1 MDLSHSSSLT
11 NMSFNQL
18 KKIEKIDSNLKNSKN
33 FQKSNDILRDTTR
46 NSYFNKYIEECNRAK
61 LNTNKKTPSFR
72 QNKLKSEK
80 DVSSS
85 YNLNNNLN
93 LIYQKKN
100 KNLSM
105 DKNILI
111 ISNNMDNSYSS
122 SYLDKKKAKKITVDK
137 ISNSENANVKNPN
150 NNNSTISDNDNTS
163 NNLLLKAKEKSKKLA
178 EKNDNAKNSNAFPKN
193 IPKIKGLSYR
203 ENAYLILSYS
213 DILRLKER
221 MMFSRS
227 TINLRKNISKKQ
239 VLEANKIYL
248 NEKLKELENNLNIC
262 NEKIK
267 GKFTISKTAEM
278 IFNFITSNIE
288 NDFKLNTPQI
298 LHDNNERNQYYNYIK
313 LLYILL
319 DESYDNISNENLANQ
334 LYLKLNNKG
343 FNNIKDYLYFI
354 YIKNLKENK
363 VVENADIIQKLIKEI
378 PDFINYQKS
387 LKFSKFISYC
397 CYLIKEIV
405 DYIEEKINTLI
416 LKNDYINLIEIVNIK
431 LNNYNDKK
439 YINMKNN
446 NSNKNN
452 DIHGFI

>member
-18 KKIEKIDSNLKNSKN
+18 KKIEKNDSIQKYSKN
-33 FQKSNDILRDTTR
+33 FQKSNEILRDTTR

-61 LNTNKKTPSFR
+61 LNTNKKTASFR
-72 QNKLKSEK
+72 QNKLKSER
-80 DVSSS
+80 DVNP
-85 YNLNNNLN
+85 YNQSNNLS
-93 LIYQKKN
+93 LVYQKKN

-105 DKNILI
+105 DKNILMM
-111 ISNNMDNSYSS
+111 SNNIENSYSS
-122 SYLDKKKAKKITVDK
+122 TYLDKKKAKRITADK
-137 ISNSENANVKNPN
+137 FNNNENANIKNLN

-163 NNLLLKAKEKSKKLA
+163 NNLSLRAKEKSKKLA
-178 EKNDNAKNSNAFPKN
+178 EKNDNTNNKNAFPKN
-193 IPKIKGLSYR
+193 IPQIKNLSYR

-213 DILRLKER
+213 DTLRLRER
-221 MMFSRS
+221 LIFSRS

-239 VLEANKIYL
+239 ILETNKIYL

-262 NEKIK
+262 NEKLK
-267 GKFTISKTAEM
+267 SKFTASKTAEM

-298 LHDNNERNQYYNYIK
+298 LNDKNEKSQYYNYIK

-319 DESYDNISNENLANQ
+319 DESYENIPNEDMTNQ
-334 LYLKLNNKG
+334 LYQKINNKG

-363 VVENADIIQKLIKEI
+363 VVENADMIQKLIKEI

-387 LKFSKFISYC
+387 IKFSKFISYC

-405 DYIEEKINTLI
+405 NFIEEKINSLI
-416 LKNDYINLIEIVNIK
+416 LKKNYINLIEIVNNK

-439 YINMKNN
+439 YINIKNN
-446 NSNKNN
+446 NSNKN

>member
-1 MDLSHSSSLT
+1 
-11 NMSFNQL
+11 MSFNQL
-18 KKIEKIDSNLKNSKN
+18 KKIEKNDSIQKYSKN
-33 FQKSNDILRDTTR
+33 FQKSNEILRDTTR

-61 LNTNKKTPSFR
+61 LNTNKKTASFR
-72 QNKLKSEK
+72 QNKLKSER
-80 DVSSS
+80 DVNP
-85 YNLNNNLN
+85 YNQSNNLS
-93 LIYQKKN
+93 LVYQKKN

-105 DKNILI
+105 DKNILMM
-111 ISNNMDNSYSS
+111 SNNIENSYSS
-122 SYLDKKKAKKITVDK
+122 TYLDKKKAKRITADK
-137 ISNSENANVKNPN
+137 FNNNENANIKNLN

-163 NNLLLKAKEKSKKLA
+163 NNLSLRAKEKSKKLA
-178 EKNDNAKNSNAFPKN
+178 EKNDNTNNKNAFPKN
-193 IPKIKGLSYR
+193 IPQIKNLSYR

-213 DILRLKER
+213 DTLRLRER
-221 MMFSRS
+221 LIFSRS

-239 VLEANKIYL
+239 ILETNKIYL

-262 NEKIK
+262 NEKLK
-267 GKFTISKTAEM
+267 SKFTASKTAEM

-298 LHDNNERNQYYNYIK
+298 LNDKNEKSQYYNYIK

-319 DESYDNISNENLANQ
+319 DESYENIPNEDMTNQ
-334 LYLKLNNKG
+334 LYQKINNKG

-363 VVENADIIQKLIKEI
+363 VVENADMIQKLIKEI

-387 LKFSKFISYC
+387 IKFSKFISYC

-405 DYIEEKINTLI
+405 NFIEEKINSLI
-416 LKNDYINLIEIVNIK
+416 LKKNYINLIEIVNNK

-439 YINMKNN
+439 YINIKNN
-446 NSNKNN
+446 NSNKN

>member
-18 KKIEKIDSNLKNSKN
+18 KKIEKNDSIQKYSKN
-33 FQKSNDILRDTTR
+33 FQKSNEILRDTTR

-61 LNTNKKTPSFR
+61 LNSNKKTASFR
-72 QNKLKSEK
+72 HNKLKSEK
-80 DVSSS
+80 DMHS
-85 YNLNNNLN
+85 YNQNNNLN
-93 LIYQKKN
+93 LIYRKKN

-105 DKNILI
+105 DKNILMM
-111 ISNNMDNSYSS
+111 SNNMDISYSN
-122 SYLDKKKAKKITVDK
+122 SYLDKKKAKRITVDR
-137 ISNSENANVKNPN
+137 ISNSENVNIKNLN

-163 NNLLLKAKEKSKKLA
+163 NNLTLKAKEKSKKLT
-178 EKNDNAKNSNAFPKN
+178 EKNENAKNSNTFPKN
-193 IPKIKGLSYR
+193 IPQIKNLSFR

-213 DILRLKER
+213 DTLRLRER
-221 MMFSRS
+221 IIFSRS
-227 TINLRKNISKKQ
+227 TINLRKNLSKKQ
-239 VLEANKIYL
+239 ILETNKIYL
-248 NEKLKELENNLNIC
+248 YEKLKELENNLNIC

-267 GKFTISKTAEM
+267 NKFTVSKTAEM

-298 LHDNNERNQYYNYIK
+298 LNDKNEKNQYYNYIK

-319 DESYDNISNENLANQ
+319 DESYDNISNENLINQ
-334 LYLKLNNKG
+334 LYQKINNKG

-363 VVENADIIQKLIKEI
+363 VVENAEIIQKLIKEI

-387 LKFSKFISYC
+387 IKYSKFISYC

-405 DYIEEKINTLI
+405 NFIEEKINSLI
-416 LKNDYINLIEIVNIK
+416 LKKKYINLIEIVNNK

-446 NSNKNN
+446 NSNKN

>member
-18 KKIEKIDSNLKNSKN
+18 KKIEKNDSIQKYSKN
-33 FQKSNDILRDTTR
+33 FQKSNEILRDTTR

-61 LNTNKKTPSFR
+61 LNTNKKTASFR

-80 DVSSS
+80 DVNP
-85 YNLNNNLN
+85 YNQSNNLS
-93 LIYQKKN
+93 LVYQKKN

-105 DKNILI
+105 DKNILMM
-111 ISNNMDNSYSS
+111 SNNIENSYSS
-122 SYLDKKKAKKITVDK
+122 TYLDKKKAKRITADK
-137 ISNSENANVKNPN
+137 FNNNENANIKNLN

-163 NNLLLKAKEKSKKLA
+163 NNLSLRAKEKSKKLA
-178 EKNDNAKNSNAFPKN
+178 EKNDNANNKNAFPKN
-193 IPKIKGLSYR
+193 IPQIKNLSYR

-213 DILRLKER
+213 DTLRLRER
-221 MMFSRS
+221 LIFSRS

-239 VLEANKIYL
+239 ILETNKIYL

-262 NEKIK
+262 NEKLK
-267 GKFTISKTAEM
+267 SKFTASKTAEM

-298 LHDNNERNQYYNYIK
+298 LNDKNEKNQYYNYIK

-319 DESYDNISNENLANQ
+319 DESYENIPNEDLTNQ
-334 LYLKLNNKG
+334 LYQKINNKG

-363 VVENADIIQKLIKEI
+363 VVENADMIQKLIKEI

-387 LKFSKFISYC
+387 IKFSKFISYC

-405 DYIEEKINTLI
+405 NFIEEKINSLI
-416 LKNDYINLIEIVNIK
+416 LKKNYINLIEIVNNK

-439 YINMKNN
+439 YINIKNN
-446 NSNKNN
+446 NSNKN

>member
-18 KKIEKIDSNLKNSKN
+18 KKIEKNDSIQKYSKN
-33 FQKSNDILRDTTR
+33 FQKSNEILRDTTR

-61 LNTNKKTPSFR
+61 LNTNKKTASFR

-80 DVSSS
+80 DVNP
-85 YNLNNNLN
+85 YNQSNNLS
-93 LIYQKKN
+93 LVYQKKN

-105 DKNILI
+105 DKNILMM
-111 ISNNMDNSYSS
+111 SNNIENSYSS
-122 SYLDKKKAKKITVDK
+122 TYLDKKKAKRITADK
-137 ISNSENANVKNPN
+137 FNNNENANIKNLN

-163 NNLLLKAKEKSKKLA
+163 NNLSLRAKEKSKKLA
-178 EKNDNAKNSNAFPKN
+178 EKNDNTNNKNAFPKN
-193 IPKIKGLSYR
+193 IPQIKNLSYR

-213 DILRLKER
+213 DTLRLRER
-221 MMFSRS
+221 LIFSRS

-239 VLEANKIYL
+239 ILETNKIYL

-262 NEKIK
+262 NEKLK
-267 GKFTISKTAEM
+267 SKFTASKTAEM

-298 LHDNNERNQYYNYIK
+298 LNDKNEKSQYYNYIK

-319 DESYDNISNENLANQ
+319 DESYENIPNEDLTNQ
-334 LYLKLNNKG
+334 LYQKINNKG

-387 LKFSKFISYC
+387 IKFSKFISYC

-405 DYIEEKINTLI
+405 NFIEEKINSLI
-416 LKNDYINLIEIVNIK
+416 LKKNYINLIEIVNNK

-439 YINMKNN
+439 YINIKNN
-446 NSNKNN
+446 NSNKN

>member
-18 KKIEKIDSNLKNSKN
+18 KKIEKNDSIQKYSKN
-33 FQKSNDILRDTTR
+33 FQKSNEILRDTTR

-61 LNTNKKTPSFR
+61 LNTNKKTASFR

-80 DVSSS
+80 DVNP
-85 YNLNNNLN
+85 YNQSNNLS
-93 LIYQKKN
+93 LVYQKKN

-105 DKNILI
+105 DKNILMM
-111 ISNNMDNSYSS
+111 SNNIENSYSS
-122 SYLDKKKAKKITVDK
+122 TYLDKKKAKRITADK
-137 ISNSENANVKNPN
+137 FNNNENANIKNLN

-163 NNLLLKAKEKSKKLA
+163 NNLSLRAKEKSKKLA
-178 EKNDNAKNSNAFPKN
+178 EKNDNTNNKNAFPKN
-193 IPKIKGLSYR
+193 IPQIKNLSYR

-213 DILRLKER
+213 DTLRLRER
-221 MMFSRS
+221 LIFSRS

-239 VLEANKIYL
+239 ILETNKIYL

-262 NEKIK
+262 NEKLK
-267 GKFTISKTAEM
+267 SKFTASKTAEM

-298 LHDNNERNQYYNYIK
+298 LNDKNEKIQYYNYIK

-319 DESYDNISNENLANQ
+319 DESYENIPNEDLTNQ
-334 LYLKLNNKG
+334 LYQKINNKG

-387 LKFSKFISYC
+387 IKFSKFISYC

-405 DYIEEKINTLI
+405 NFIEEKINSLI
-416 LKNDYINLIEIVNIK
+416 LKKNYINLIEIVNNK

-439 YINMKNN
+439 YINIKNN
-446 NSNKNN
+446 NSNKN

>member
-18 KKIEKIDSNLKNSKN
+18 KKLEKNDSIQKYSKN
-33 FQKSNDILRDTTR
+33 FQKSNEILRDTTR

-61 LNTNKKTPSFR
+61 LNTNKKTASFR

-80 DVSSS
+80 DVNS
-85 YNLNNNLN
+85 YNQSNNLN

-105 DKNILI
+105 DKNTLMM
-111 ISNNMDNSYSS
+111 SNNMENSYSS
-122 SYLDKKKAKKITVDK
+122 SYLDKKKTKRITADK
-137 ISNSENANVKNPN
+137 ISNNENSSIKNLN

-163 NNLLLKAKEKSKKLA
+163 NNLSLKAKEKSKKLA
-178 EKNDNAKNSNAFPKN
+178 EKNDNANNSNAFPKN
-193 IPKIKGLSYR
+193 IPQIKNLSYR

-213 DILRLKER
+213 DTLRLRER
-221 MMFSRS
+221 LIFSRS

-239 VLEANKIYL
+239 ILETNKIYL

-262 NEKIK
+262 NEKLK
-267 GKFTISKTAEM
+267 SKFTASKTAEM

-298 LHDNNERNQYYNYIK
+298 LNDKNEKIQYYNYIK

-319 DESYDNISNENLANQ
+319 DESYENIPNEDLTNQ
-334 LYLKLNNKG
+334 LYQKINNKG

-387 LKFSKFISYC
+387 IKFSKFISYC

-405 DYIEEKINTLI
+405 NFIEEKINSLI
-416 LKNDYINLIEIVNIK
+416 LKKNYINLIEIVNNK

-439 YINMKNN
+439 YINIKNN
-446 NSNKNN
+446 NSNKN

>member
-1 MDLSHSSSLT
+1 
-11 NMSFNQL
+11 MSFNQF
-18 KKIEKIDSNLKNSKN
+18 KKLEKNDSNQKYSKN
-33 FQKSNDILRDTTR
+33 FQKSNEILRESTR

-61 LNTNKKTPSFR
+61 MNTNKKTASFR
-72 QNKLKSEK
+72 QNKQKSEK
-80 DVSSS
+80 DVHQYSQS
-85 YNLNNNLN
+85 NNMG
-93 LIYQKKN
+93 LIFQKKN

-105 DKNILI
+105 DKNII
-111 ISNNMDNSYSS
+111 MMSNNNDNSYSS
-122 SYLDKKKAKKITVDK
+122 SYLDKKKVKKLTTDK
-137 ISNSENANVKNPN
+137 ISENISIKNLN
-150 NNNSTISDNDNTS
+150 NNNSTISDNDNAS
-163 NNLLLKAKEKSKKLA
+163 NNLSLKAKEKSKKFA
-178 EKNDNAKNSNAFPKN
+178 EKNDNSKSSDSFPKN
-193 IPKIKGLSYR
+193 IPQIKNLSYR

-213 DILRLKER
+213 NTLRLRER
-221 MMFSRS
+221 LIFSRS

-239 VLEANKIYL
+239 VLETNKIYL

-267 GKFTISKTAEM
+267 AKFAASKTAEM

-288 NDFKLNTPQI
+288 NDFKLNTPQ
-298 LHDNNERNQYYNYIK
+298 LLSDKNEKNQYYNYIK

-319 DESYDNISNENLANQ
+319 DESYDNISDEDLINQ
-334 LYLKLNNKG
+334 LYQKINNKG

-387 LKFSKFISYC
+387 IKYSKFISYC

-405 DYIEEKINTLI
+405 NFIEEKINSVI
-416 LKNDYINLIEIVNIK
+416 LKKNYINLIEIVNNK

-439 YINMKNN
+439 YINIKNN
-446 NSNKNN
+446 NSNKN

>member
-18 KKIEKIDSNLKNSKN
+18 KKIEKNDSIQKYSKN
-33 FQKSNDILRDTTR
+33 YQKSNEILRDTTR

-61 LNTNKKTPSFR
+61 LNTNKKTTSFR
-72 QNKLKSEK
+72 QNKLKSGK
-80 DVSSS
+80 DVNS
-85 YNLNNNLN
+85 YNQSNNLY

-105 DKNILI
+105 DKNILMM
-111 ISNNMDNSYSS
+111 SNNMENSYSS
-122 SYLDKKKAKKITVDK
+122 SYQDKKKTKRITADK
-137 ISNSENANVKNPN
+137 ISNNENAIIKNLN
-150 NNNSTISDNDNTS
+150 NHNSTISDNDNTS
-163 NNLLLKAKEKSKKLA
+163 NNLSLKAKEKSKKLA
-178 EKNDNAKNSNAFPKN
+178 EKNDDANNSNAFPKN
-193 IPKIKGLSYR
+193 IPQIKNLSYR

-213 DILRLKER
+213 DTLRLRER
-221 MMFSRS
+221 LIFSRS
-227 TINLRKNISKKQ
+227 TINLRKNIYKKQ
-239 VLEANKIYL
+239 ILETNKIYL

-267 GKFTISKTAEM
+267 SKFTVSKTAEM

-298 LHDNNERNQYYNYIK
+298 LNDKNEKNQYYNYIK

-319 DESYDNISNENLANQ
+319 DESYEKIPNEDLINQ
-334 LYLKLNNKG
+334 LYQKINNKG

-363 VVENADIIQKLIKEI
+363 VVENAEIIQKLIKEI

-387 LKFSKFISYC
+387 IKYSKFISYC

-405 DYIEEKINTLI
+405 NFIEEKINSLI
-416 LKNDYINLIEIVNIK
+416 LKKNYINLIEIVNNK

-439 YINMKNN
+439 YINIKNN
-446 NSNKNN
+446 NSNKN

>member
-1 MDLSHSSSLT
+1 
-11 NMSFNQL
+11 MSFNQF
-18 KKIEKIDSNLKNSKN
+18 KKIEKNDSNQKYSKN
-33 FQKSNDILRDTTR
+33 FQKSNEILRESTR

-61 LNTNKKTPSFR
+61 MNTNKKTASFR
-72 QNKLKSEK
+72 QNKQKSEK
-80 DVSSS
+80 DVHQYSQS
-85 YNLNNNLN
+85 NNMG
-93 LIYQKKN
+93 LIFQKKN

-105 DKNILI
+105 DKNII
-111 ISNNMDNSYSS
+111 MMSNNNDNSYSS
-122 SYLDKKKAKKITVDK
+122 SYLDKKKVKKLTTDK
-137 ISNSENANVKNPN
+137 ISENISIKNLN
-150 NNNSTISDNDNTS
+150 NNNSTISDNDNAS
-163 NNLLLKAKEKSKKLA
+163 NNLSLKAKEKSKKFA
-178 EKNDNAKNSNAFPKN
+178 EKNDNSKSSDSFPKN
-193 IPKIKGLSYR
+193 IPQIKNLSYR

-213 DILRLKER
+213 NTLRLRER
-221 MMFSRS
+221 LIFSRS

-239 VLEANKIYL
+239 VLETNKIYL

-267 GKFTISKTAEM
+267 AKFAASKTAEM

-288 NDFKLNTPQI
+288 NDFKLNTPQ
-298 LHDNNERNQYYNYIK
+298 LLSDKNEKNQYYNYIK

-319 DESYDNISNENLANQ
+319 DESYDNISDEDLINQ
-334 LYLKLNNKG
+334 LYQKINNKG

-387 LKFSKFISYC
+387 IKYSKFISYC

-405 DYIEEKINTLI
+405 NFIEEKINTVI
-416 LKNDYINLIEIVNIK
+416 LKKNYINLIEIVNNK

-439 YINMKNN
+439 YINIKNN
-446 NSNKNN
+446 NSNKN

>member
-1 MDLSHSSSLT
+1 MDLSHNSSLT
-11 NMSFNQL
+11 NMSFNQF
-18 KKIEKIDSNLKNSKN
+18 KKLEKNDSNQKYSKN
-33 FQKSNDILRDTTR
+33 FQKSNEILRESTR

-61 LNTNKKTPSFR
+61 MNTNKKTASFR
-72 QNKLKSEK
+72 QNKQKSEK
-80 DVSSS
+80 DVHQYSQS
-85 YNLNNNLN
+85 NNMG
-93 LIYQKKN
+93 LIFQKKN

-105 DKNILI
+105 DKNII
-111 ISNNMDNSYSS
+111 MMSNNNDNSYSS
-122 SYLDKKKAKKITVDK
+122 SYLDKKKVKKLTTDK
-137 ISNSENANVKNPN
+137 ISENISIKNLN
-150 NNNSTISDNDNTS
+150 NNNSTISDNDNAS
-163 NNLLLKAKEKSKKLA
+163 NNLSLKAKEKSKKFA
-178 EKNDNAKNSNAFPKN
+178 EKNDNSKSSDSFPKN
-193 IPKIKGLSYR
+193 IPQIKNLSYR

-213 DILRLKER
+213 NTLRLRER
-221 MMFSRS
+221 LIFSRS

-239 VLEANKIYL
+239 VLETNKIYL

-267 GKFTISKTAEM
+267 AKFAASKTAEM

-288 NDFKLNTPQI
+288 NDFKLNTPQ
-298 LHDNNERNQYYNYIK
+298 LLSDKNEKNQYYNYIK

-319 DESYDNISNENLANQ
+319 DESYDNISDEDLINQ
-334 LYLKLNNKG
+334 LYQKINNKG

-387 LKFSKFISYC
+387 IKYSKFISYC

-405 DYIEEKINTLI
+405 NFIEEKINSVI
-416 LKNDYINLIEIVNIK
+416 LKKNYINLIEIVNNK

-439 YINMKNN
+439 YINIKNN
-446 NSNKNN
+446 NSNKN

>member
-18 KKIEKIDSNLKNSKN
+18 KKIEKNDSIQKYSKN
-33 FQKSNDILRDTTR
+33 FQKSNEILRDTTR

-61 LNTNKKTPSFR
+61 LNTNKNTASFR

-80 DVSSS
+80 DVNP
-85 YNLNNNLN
+85 YNQSNNLS
-93 LIYQKKN
+93 LVYQKKN

-105 DKNILI
+105 DKNILMMP
-111 ISNNMDNSYSS
+111 NNMENSYSS
-122 SYLDKKKAKKITVDK
+122 TYLDKKKAKRITADK
-137 ISNSENANVKNPN
+137 FNNNENANIKNLN
-150 NNNSTISDNDNTS
+150 NNNSTISDNDNTL
-163 NNLLLKAKEKSKKLA
+163 NNLSLRAKEKSKKLA
-178 EKNDNAKNSNAFPKN
+178 EKNDNANNKNAFPKN
-193 IPKIKGLSYR
+193 IPQIKNLSYR

-213 DILRLKER
+213 DTLRLRER
-221 MMFSRS
+221 LIFSRS

-239 VLEANKIYL
+239 ILETNKIYL

-262 NEKIK
+262 NEKLK
-267 GKFTISKTAEM
+267 SKFTASKTAEM

-298 LHDNNERNQYYNYIK
+298 LNDKNEKIQYYNYIK

-319 DESYDNISNENLANQ
+319 DESYENIPNEDLTNQ
-334 LYLKLNNKG
+334 LYQKINNKG

-387 LKFSKFISYC
+387 IKFSKFISYC

-405 DYIEEKINTLI
+405 NFIEEKKNSLI
-416 LKNDYINLIEIVNIK
+416 LKKNYINLIEIVNNK

-439 YINMKNN
+439 YINIKNN
-446 NSNKNN
+446 NSNKN